1 MLTEVNIG
9 SQLLYLIVL
18 LLFLSLLILIK
29 IADYLKNSNINII
42 NTTEERIDKDIKKS
56 TNNKSNNNCD
66 SNDIKIEDL
75 DSKWAK
81 TKTVETNMDGLG
93 DKKVVDGS
101 ASLDAVKL
109 MRDLKNK
116 NKSE

>member
-1 MLTEVNIG
+1 MIAEINIG

-18 LLFLSLLILIK
+18 ILFLSLLVLIK
-29 IADYLKNSNINII
+29 IADYLRNSNINII
-42 NTTEERIDKDIKKS
+42 KTTEEKIVRETRKGDNK
-56 TNNKSNNNCD
+56 TNENKSNCD
-66 SNDIKIEDL
+66 DIEIEDL
-75 DSKWAK
+75 DSKWSK
-81 TKTVETNMDGLG
+81 NKTVETNMDGLG